1 MKNETK
7 MLLMRAMTDEKTKA
21 ALVGQ
26 MKAKFQSPEF
36 QAGVRKTL
44 KGKWKGNLQD
54 QWVDFKYW
62 LKIWDA
68 SLSMT
73 SKYEGRRLKGEDKK
87 IMGASMMNYP
97 WLIDMLK
104 TNHLATKMTE
114 GRNGAP
120 LKAIK
125 MILLDEVIS
134 TVRAVQNVLLDPENT
149 VMCHAM
155 VPNQICQAMGLKTFT
170 VEEAANVIGL
180 DDQHAVEKYLDAMYN
195 LGLPDNTCTYSTQT
209 PGMFA
214 LGEYPKKAAC
224 MVAASVPC
232 EAHFEGYSL
241 MSKETGLPTY
251 WLDVP
256 YDFNDEASIKAYVED
271 LKGLIAF
278 LEEHTGHRMDWDKL
292 REICRRHNRIIELE
306 LERWDMNRA
315 ELPPMPD
322 DAILL
327 AHMQAFHLD
336 TSTEADVRLFEEL
349 VKLTREAYALRK
361 PCAKDIRYK
370 AVMWSAPAYCYPYA
384 WNWLERCWGVAV
396 VNDMESFGTFEPID
410 TETTT
415 DAMLAGIAK
424 YWCHGSMSR
433 HLRGPAENWIESLDE
448 LTAMYRPD
456 FILELNH
463 NNCRGHQS
471 FTGYLTEWS
480 RTNRVPL
487 CDVTCNMY
495 DTRVCSRQRI
505 RDQINS
511 FMANVMHAEPLDK
524 SLLTI
529 DDGNDW

>member
-7 MLLMRAMTDEKTKA
+7 MLLMRAVVDERTKE
-21 ALVGQ
+21 ALKKQ
-26 MKAKFQSPEF
+26 MIAKYTSPEF
-36 QAGVRKTL
+36 KAAVMQKLTH
-44 KGKWKGNLQD
+44 KWKGSVKD

-68 SLSMT
+68 SMSMT
-73 SKYEGRRLKGEDKK
+73 SKYEGRRLKGEQKK
-87 IMGASMMNYP
+87 IMSEAMLNYP

-134 TVRAVQNVLLDPENT
+134 TVRSVQNVLLDPENT
-149 VMCHAM
+149 VMAHAM
-155 VPNQICQAMGLKTFT
+155 VPNQIFQAMGLKTFT

-180 DDQHAVEKYLDAMYN
+180 DDQHSVEKYLDAMYN

-214 LGEYPKKAAC
+214 LGDYPTKAAC

-241 MSKETGLPTY
+241 MSKATGLPTY
-251 WLDVP
+251 WLDIP

-278 LEEHTGHRMDWDKL
+278 LEENTGHKMDWNKL
-292 REICRRHNRIIELE
+292 HEVCARHNRILELE
-306 LERWDMNRA
+306 LERWELNRA
-315 ELPPMPD
+315 ENPPMPD

-336 TSTEADVRLFEEL
+336 TSTEADVKLFEEL
-349 VKLTREAYALRK
+349 VKLTKEAYVLGK
-361 PCAKDIRYK
+361 PAAKNIKYK
-370 AVMWSAPAYCYPYA
+370 TVMWSAPAYCYPYA
-384 WNWLERCWGVAV
+384 WNWLERCWGVEV
-396 VNDMESFGTFEPID
+396 LNDMESFGEFEPID
-410 TETTT
+410 TSTP
-415 DAMLAGIAK
+415 DSMLTGIAK

-433 HLRGPAENWIESLDE
+433 HLRGPAENWIESLE
-448 LTAMYRPD
+448 QITALYGPD
-456 FILELNH
+456 FVLNLNH

-471 FTGYLTEWS
+471 FSGYLTEWS
-480 RTNRVPL
+480 RKNHTPFCN
-487 CDVTCNMY
+487 VTCNMY
-495 DTRVCSRQRI
+495 DTRVCSRQGI
-505 RDQINS
+505 RDQINA
-511 FMANVMHAEPLDK
+511 FMMNVMHAEPLDK
-524 SLLTI
+524 SLLVI